1 MMMSMRAIWKGVIRF
16 GGVYVPVKLYS
27 AVTDQKVH
35 FRLLHDRDHE
45 PVEQQMVDPRTNK
58 PVPKDQIRRGLE
70 TESGEIVMITD
81 EELASIVPEASRE
94 IEITRFVDQDRISYQ
109 YYDRPYFLGP
119 DGDEENYFSLA
130 KALEKEKKQGVARW
144 TMRKKRYVGSLHAG
158 SGYLELFTFRF
169 AGEIVSL
176 SDIPRPPGRKFEPME
191 LRMAEQ
197 LIDAL
202 ANDFDP
208 SAYENEY
215 RQRVIDLIDTKARGD
230 VYMFEKDTKQRP
242 KPTSLANTLEQSL
255 RRIKEEKIA

>member
-1 MMMSMRAIWKGVIRF
+1 MMMSVRAIWKGVIKF
-16 GGVYVPVKLYS
+16 GGVFVPVKLYS

-35 FRLLHDRDHE
+35 FRLLHDRDQE
-45 PVEQQMVDPRTNK
+45 PVEQRMVDPRTSK

-70 TESGEIVMITD
+70 TDIGKIVMITD

-94 IEITRFVDQDRISYQ
+94 IQITRFVDNDQISYQ

-119 DGDEENYFSLA
+119 DGDEESYFSLV

-144 TMRKKRYVGSLHAG
+144 TMRKKQYVGTLHTR
-158 SGYLELFTFRF
+158 SGYLELFTLRF

-215 RQRVIDLIDTKARGD
+215 RQRVIDLINIKARGET
-230 VYMFEKDTKQRP
+230 YIFEKETKQRP
-242 KPTSLANTLEQSL
+242 KSASLANSLEQSL
-255 RRIKEEKIA
+255 RMVKEKKIA